1 MKNAQ
6 IVVLALA
13 LASCLTLVG
22 CPDQPKKLDA
32 NSLKAEVQNAEQLS
46 RECAL
51 VLELRT
57 SGKLTERFRK
67 VHELYLA
74 KQFEDLK
81 KTADQAH
88 ADASIQSTF
97 DEYRQKLHA
106 LEGAVRTMSSV
117 PHKETFEAVTNDLEM
132 LEKKL

>member
-6 IVVLALA
+6 IVVLALV
-13 LASCLTLVG
+13 LAPCLTLVG

-46 RECAL
+46 RECAM

-57 SGKLTERFRK
+57 SGKLTGRFRK

-97 DEYRQKLHA
+97 DEYRQKLQA
-106 LEGAVRTMSSV
+106 LGGAVRTMSSA
-117 PHKETFEAVTNDLEM
+117 PHKEAFEAVTNDLET

>member
-1 MKNAQ
+1 MRAGL
-6 IVVLALA
+6 LALT
-13 LASCLTLVG
+13 LVLVG
-22 CPDQPKKLDA
+22 CPDQPKRLDA
-32 NSLKAEVQNAEQLS
+32 SSLKAEVQNAEQLS
-46 RECAL
+46 RECSL
-51 VLELRT
+51 LLELHN

-97 DEYRQKLHA
+97 DEYRQKLQA
-106 LEGAVRTMSSV
+106 LGDAVRTMSSA
-117 PHKETFEAVTNDLEM
+117 PHKEAFEAVTNELEA
-132 LEKKL
+132 LEKQL